1 MKFAGA
7 IFVFALCVL
16 PAAVASPPAR
26 AADEPTIERLVTCR
40 ESWLDWADNPARGRK
55 FVDGLHAS
63 YKQQEDGGYLVPKAK
78 ATLFGLPVARVY
90 VDSVGMGVGFSVAVN
105 ATFDEARKVV
115 EKEMGKALK
124 CEAGNDEV
132 RACQLELGPKRT
144 VMVAAD
150 PEGSSTAPLIGC
162 FYYYEK

>member
-1 MKFAGA
+1 MKFANKF
-7 IFVFALCVL
+7 FVFALCVSS
-16 PAAVASPPAR
+16 AAVASPPAR
-26 AADEPTIERLVTCR
+26 AADEPTIERLVTCK

-55 FVDGLHAS
+55 FVDSLHAR
-63 YKQQEDGGYLVPKAK
+63 YKEQEDGGYLVPKAK

-105 ATFDEARKVV
+105 GTFDEARKVV
-115 EKEMGKALK
+115 EKEMAKALK
-124 CEAGNDEV
+124 CEADNDEL
-132 RACQLELGPKRT
+132 RACHLELGPKRT

-150 PEGSSTAPLIGC
+150 PEGKTAPLIGC